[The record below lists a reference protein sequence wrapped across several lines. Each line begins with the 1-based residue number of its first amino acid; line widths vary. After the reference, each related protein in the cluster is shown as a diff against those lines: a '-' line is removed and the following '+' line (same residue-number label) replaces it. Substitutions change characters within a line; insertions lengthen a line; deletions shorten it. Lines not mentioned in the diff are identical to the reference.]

1 MAPLGT
7 DTHDLTSL
15 LDILG
20 PQMTAEQAMLIFQQG
35 QEAVVFSLLNLS
47 KQLSERQAGLP
58 TGIAPSAQGD
68 CAILGNLA

>member
-35 QEAVVFSLLNLS
+35 QEAVIFSLLNLS
-47 KQLSERQAGLP
+47 KQLSERQAGL
-58 TGIAPSAQGD
+58 ARWD
-68 CAILGNLA
+68 